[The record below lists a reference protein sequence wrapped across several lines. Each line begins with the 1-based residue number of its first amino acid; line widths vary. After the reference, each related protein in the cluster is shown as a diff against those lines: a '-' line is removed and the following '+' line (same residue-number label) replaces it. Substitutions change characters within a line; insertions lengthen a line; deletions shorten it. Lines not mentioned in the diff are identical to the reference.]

1 MRAPSAGC
9 YIEGLFLDGARWD
22 SEWRASTEDA
32 SRDGKGGEG
41 GNGGKGGNSGN
52 GGNGALVEAQ
62 PRVLYPPLPAV
73 WLRTTV
79 EAVEGSA
86 GKDGAGEDG
95 AGKDG
100 AGKDGGEGLHRYRCP
115 VYMTADRAGQLTSTG
130 QSSNFIMDVHL
141 TMRPGDSSG
150 HWMKRGLAALCSL
163 P

>member
-22 SEWRASTEDA
+22 SDWRASTEDA
-32 SRDGKGGEG
+32 SRDGKGEG
-41 GNGGKGGNSGN
+41 GN
-52 GGNGALVEAQ
+52 GGNGAIVEAQ

-79 EAVEGSA
+79 EAVG
-86 GKDGAGEDG
+86 GGAGADG

-100 AGKDGGEGLHRYRCP
+100 AGEDGGEGLHRYRCP
-115 VYMTADRAGQLTSTG
+115 VYMTADRAGKLTSTG
-130 QSSNFIMDVHL
+130 QSSNFIMDVLL